1 MRIAN
6 PFFMITHVIGSLHEA
21 DVGWQSAD
29 TIKLNFRF
37 WARAGKLRLTSM
49 SRHRPHDRLRPK
61 SAIETHAPQQLPALF
76 DHLVG
81 AQQERFRYRE
91 APPWRLCD

>member
-6 PFFMITHVIGSLHEA
+6 PFIMITHVIGSLREA

-37 WARAGKLRLTSM
+37 GRAQRRGPLCLDRQ
-49 SRHRPHDRLRPK
+49 HDRLRPK
-61 SAIETHAPQQLPALF
+61 SANRRHRRLPRYERSRQLRRPYF
-76 DHLVG
+76 
-81 AQQERFRYRE
+81 F
-91 APPWRLCD
+91 